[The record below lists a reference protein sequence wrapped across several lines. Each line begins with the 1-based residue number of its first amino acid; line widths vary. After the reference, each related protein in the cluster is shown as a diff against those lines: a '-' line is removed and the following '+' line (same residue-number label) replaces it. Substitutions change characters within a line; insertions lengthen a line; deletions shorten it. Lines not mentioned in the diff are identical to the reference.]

1 MGEEAEA
8 RRGLLD
14 SQRVRSISAVKA
26 SSKGP
31 YAVKMV
37 LGIGAY
43 GCEQD
48 RRGEADASLSHE
60 RKQQEAADA
69 ARKEVD
75 RLRGGADRSRVKQ
88 FDRD

>member
-1 MGEEAEA
+1 MSALCA
-8 RRGLLD
+8 GLRLVAGALPW
-14 SQRVRSISAVKA
+14 QAWAVVA
-26 SSKGP
+26 LL
-31 YAVKMV
+31 

-43 GCEQD
+43 GCHEY
-48 RRGEADASLSHE
+48 RRGETAASVNQE

-75 RLRGGADRSRVKQ
+75 RLRGGADRSRVRQ

>member
-1 MGEEAEA
+1 MSALWAGA
-8 RRGLLD
+8 RLVAGALPW
-14 SQRVRSISAVKA
+14 QAWAVIA
-26 SSKGP
+26 L
-31 YAVKMV
+31 A

-43 GCEQD
+43 GCQQYG
-48 RRGEADASLSHE
+48 RGEQAASLNQE

-75 RLRGGADRSRVKQ
+75 RLRGGADRSRVQQ

>member
-1 MGEEAEA
+1 MIGVVLGALGRLPWQA
-8 RRGLLD
+8 W
-14 SQRVRSISAVKA
+14 AVVA
-26 SSKGP
+26 L
-31 YAVKMV
+31 V

-43 GCEQD
+43 GCEQY
-48 RRGEADASLSHE
+48 RRGEAAASINQE

-75 RLRGGADRSRVKQ
+75 RLRGGADRSRVQQ